1 MAYRARPLVAR
12 CLLALSAVSASASAQ
27 DVHYGM
33 NTRVLTA
40 PMADKMTELGAGVV
54 RLAFGWDVIEPNC
67 KGCFDWTTTDA
78 WRDEA
83 KRTHRA
89 IFASLAYAPAWANGG
104 QPYRYPPLNY
114 QDWYDFVFAT
124 VSRYRDDIHLWGVW
138 NEPNLDEYLQGADPR
153 VYRSLVITARAAIR
167 AADPLATV
175 LGPDVSWHGVK
186 DGWFAAVMNDFGDL
200 FDIVTVHW
208 YADGPDLAVMMDQL
222 VRPVS
227 LGRQRVDDRSRDE
240 AVRVV
245 LRRGGAGAA
254 LSARAERVPGAAQ
267 LVDRRDVLRP
277 LRAAVG
283 TRLRHRDHARR
294 LVQPA
299 GVPAVSGVHQAHP
312 SPSASLAELA
322 GRRAAKAERPALL

>member
-1 MAYRARPLVAR
+1 MAFAPA
-12 CLLALSAVSASASAQ
+12 AAAQ
-27 DVHYGM
+27 DISYGM

-40 PMADKMTELGAGVV
+40 PMADKMTGLGASVV
-54 RLAFGWDVIEPNC
+54 RLAFGWDVLEPAC

-104 QPYRYPPLNY
+104 HPYRYPPLNY
-114 QDWYDFVFAT
+114 QDWYDFVFTT
-124 VSRYRDDIHLWGVW
+124 VSRYRNDIHLWGVW
-138 NEPNLDEYLQGADPR
+138 NEPNLDEYLQGNDPR

-175 LGPDVSWHGVK
+175 LGPDVSWHGVR

-208 YADGPDLAVMMDQL
+208 YFDGPELSLMMDQL

-227 LGRQRVDDRSRDE
+227 RGRPVWMSEVGMKPCVSAFGEAGQAMFYQRV
-240 AVRVV
+240 
-245 LRRGGAGAA
+245 
-254 LSARAERVPGAAQ
+254 LSALQ
-267 LVDRRDVLRP
+267 TRRSWWTGVLFFD
-277 LRAAVG
+277 LYE
-283 TRLRHRDHARR
+283 
-294 LVQPA
+294 
-299 GVPAVSGVHQAHP
+299 VPAARDCGTAITRVDWSN
-312 SPSASLAELA
+312 
-322 GRRAAKAERPALL
+322 RPAFLLYQAFINANP